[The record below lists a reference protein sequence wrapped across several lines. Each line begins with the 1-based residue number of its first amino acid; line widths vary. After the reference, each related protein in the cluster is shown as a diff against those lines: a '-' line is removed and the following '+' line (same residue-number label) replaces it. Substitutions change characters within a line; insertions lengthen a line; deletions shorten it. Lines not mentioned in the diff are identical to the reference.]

1 VAAMSTWCASLLLL
15 CSLGVGAAEVF
26 APSDIPLLD
35 NRFRID
41 HGVKEITFIIKRK
54 PGTPSVILVRPD
66 GSKLYVGRVKPAE
79 VGWLALPEHDLITLR
94 NPMPGPWQAIGEVDA
109 ENRVR
114 LLSDIRLDI
123 EALPV
128 QLYQGEMIK
137 LKAWLLINGQ
147 APKDKYYLTDLGMS
161 VKLQSFSD
169 AAKQEVVLDEVL
181 GRYLD
186 DGKGLDEVPGDGI
199 MTAEVS
205 LKDIPGGKYRAMF
218 STGNQVFTR
227 ARYQDVLLYPYPFS
241 YNLMPPSEEL
251 SAKLSLLIDR
261 DELDPASVV
270 IKGSVSSNVGG
281 LYEFSE
287 TASEPKL
294 DIDFSAVTEVGQHEV
309 KATLYGTTRLGR
321 ELKIELPVKTFNIFP
336 PPSQPAPVEP
346 VSAAT
351 PVSSADATEEAV
363 EESGVN
369 WLLLALAG
377 GGGVLMLLLGAV
389 GFVVIQK
396 RRALKRALAAAQT
409 ENSQS
414 GQSAV
419 KLDLNLPEQ

>member
-1 VAAMSTWCASLLLL
+1 MAAMSKWCAGLLLL
-15 CSLGVGAAEVF
+15 LSLGASATEVF

-41 HGVKEITFIIKRK
+41 YGVKEITFIVKRK

-66 GSKLYVGRVKPAE
+66 GSKLYVGKVKPAE

-94 NPMPGPWQAIGEVDA
+94 NPMPGPWQVIGEVDPD
-109 ENRVR
+109 NRVR
-114 LLSDIRLDI
+114 ILSDIRLDI
-123 EALPV
+123 AALPM
-128 QLYQGEMIK
+128 QLYQGEVVK

-147 APKDKYYLTDLGMS
+147 PPKDKYYLSDLGMT

-169 AAKQEVVLDEVL
+169 ASQQKVVLDQVL
-181 GRYLD
+181 GHYRD

-199 MTAEVS
+199 MTAEVT
-205 LKDIPGGKYRAMF
+205 LQDIPGGKYRAMF
-218 STGNQVFTR
+218 STGNQVFVR

-241 YNLMPPSEEL
+241 YNLAPPSEEL
-251 SAKLSLLIDR
+251 GAKLSLLIDR

-270 IKGSVSSNVGG
+270 IKGSVTSNVGG

-294 DIDFSAVTEVGQHEV
+294 DIDLSIIKEVGQHVV

-336 PPSQPAPVEP
+336 PPPPPVEV
-346 VSAAT
+346 VSAAA
-351 PVSSADATEEAV
+351 PASSAESTHEAPAEE
-363 EESGVN
+363 EMG
-369 WLLLALAG
+369 WLIWVLAG
-377 GGGVLMLLLGAV
+377 GGVLLVMLGGV
-389 GFVVIQK
+389 GFVVMQK
-396 RRALKRALAAAQT
+396 RRAFKRALAAAQA
-409 ENSQS
+409 ESQQS
-414 GQSAV
+414 GPPAA